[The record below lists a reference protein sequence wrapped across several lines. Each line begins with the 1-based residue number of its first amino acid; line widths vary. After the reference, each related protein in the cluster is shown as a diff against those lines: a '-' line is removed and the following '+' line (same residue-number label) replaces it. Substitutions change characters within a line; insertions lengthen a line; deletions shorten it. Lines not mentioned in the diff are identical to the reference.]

1 MNVIKECRILL
12 MTLFI
17 CILAAKQVFLQKIF
31 IQNMKHFSVKSVM
44 IHKEKNP
51 SSLIKMVV
59 H

>member
-1 MNVIKECRILL
+1 